1 MNYEKMSMDELKEV
15 AKKYDIKIGNI
26 GKDKLIEKI
35 VTAQSTDNVL
45 SGETDDF
52 TEEKAEEKT
61 VVEEK
66 ASGLSV
72 VNSIMESI
80 DDLDEANGN
89 YEEEDIVDLPD
100 SAVIPVRSFTFGEL
114 IYKSPQNNSTF
125 IWNNIGDVL
134 NMTVAQITEMN
145 NSNESFLKK
154 PRVILAD
161 EKAMKHFR
169 LTKVYEDVA
178 KINNLKELFKK
189 DLVTISE
196 VIDEILAVN
205 MRDVLVSKVRTM
217 YEKKSLTDIR
227 IIRLLSEKL
236 KFDFADIG

>member
-1 MNYEKMSMDELKEV
+1 
-15 AKKYDIKIGNI
+15 
-26 GKDKLIEKI
+26 
-35 VTAQSTDNVL
+35 
-45 SGETDDF
+45 
-52 TEEKAEEKT
+52 
-61 VVEEK
+61 
-66 ASGLSV
+66 
-72 VNSIMESI
+72 MESI
-80 DDLDEANGN
+80 DDLDEANGD
-89 YEEEDIVDLPD
+89 YGEEEIVELPD
-100 SAVIPVRSFTFGEL
+100 NTVIPVRSFTFGEL

-145 NSNESFLKK
+145 NSNDSFLKN

-189 DLVTISE
+189 DLTTISK
-196 VIDEILAVN
+196 VVDEILAVN

>member
-1 MNYEKMSMDELKEV
+1 MNYENMSLDELKEI
-15 AKKYDIKIGNI
+15 AKKYDIKVGNI

-35 VTAQSTDNVL
+35 VSAESVG
-45 SGETDDF
+45 SVIGGETDDF
-52 TEEKAEEKT
+52 VENNDAEVTNDEKP
-61 VVEEK
+61 
-66 ASGLSV
+66 SGSSV

-80 DDLDEANGN
+80 DDL
-89 YEEEDIVDLPD
+89 EESNTDYDKEEIVELPD
-100 SAVIPVRSFTFGEL
+100 NAVIPVRSFTFGKL

-125 IWNNIGDVL
+125 IWSDIGDVL

-145 NSNESFLKK
+145 NSNDRYLKN

-169 LTKVYEDVA
+169 LTKIYEDVA

-189 DLVTISE
+189 DLTTISK
-196 VIDEILAVN
+196 VIDEILTVN
-205 MRDVLVSKVRTM
+205 MRDALVSKVRTM

-236 KFDFADIG
+236 RFDFADIG